1 MEWYYVWWP
10 WLTYRRVAQVCQH
23 QLSFLFVFA
32 VCTNFMGLLQV
43 PRTCL
48 VLPVYIDI
56 ALLLFNLYL
65 SKNKILAMKMN
76 IRYMSQNPQ
85 SLLGGRYR
93 HTVPILPY
101 TPNSGPRS
109 SYRVNEARIS
119 SSRHGLA
126 QFVRGTAVQNR
137 RPLVTALLILGVVDA
152 GRTVVR
158 RRADESTTTSMTVT
172 NQTSVDG
179 DITVMAAD
187 LAGAWAYTGA
197 ERSALSSD
205 SGVNRGVWGSWPPKN
220 MFEESEHIL
229 TLTPKMS
236 HSFILNCC
244 WITLQVLHHEGWKT
258 CVRSGR

>member
-1 MEWYYVWWP
+1 
-10 WLTYRRVAQVCQH
+10 
-23 QLSFLFVFA
+23 
-32 VCTNFMGLLQV
+32 
-43 PRTCL
+43 
-48 VLPVYIDI
+48 
-56 ALLLFNLYL
+56 
-65 SKNKILAMKMN
+65 
-76 IRYMSQNPQ
+76 MSQNAQ

-93 HTVPILPY
+93 PTVPILPY

-137 RPLVTALLILGVVDA
+137 RQLVTALLILGVVDA

-205 SGVNRGVWGSWPPKN
+205 SGVNRGV
-220 MFEESEHIL
+220 
-229 TLTPKMS
+229 
-236 HSFILNCC
+236 
-244 WITLQVLHHEGWKT
+244 
-258 CVRSGR
+258 